1 MYDDAV
7 VCSFIPPY
15 ILSHV
20 AQHGDDEQRATARVA
35 LEVSAEIRGERR
47 VVTELAIAARGV
59 APGEE
64 RRTIYDAANRRAL
77 PGRLVRSEGSAE
89 TKDVAVNEAYDGAG
103 KTYDFYSRIF
113 DRNSIDGRG
122 MRLESTVHYGVRY
135 SNAQWNGRQMIY
147 GDGDRHLFNRFTAA
161 LEVIGHELTHG
172 VTQYT
177 AALDYEDEPGALNEH
192 FSDVFGALVKQYALK
207 QTAARADWLVGA
219 GLLAKGVKGVAVRS
233 MKAPGTAYDDPVL
246 GKDPQPATVKK
257 FVRTHE
263 DNGGVHINSGIPN
276 HAFYRTAILLG
287 GRAWEV
293 AGKIWY
299 QTLTHE
305 LRHDASF
312 TDCAKATARVAR
324 EFYGEVSPAYH
335 AVVEGWEAAGI
346 SLKRAVAKSGPS
358 IPITDAFV
366 PPIGA
371 AEVPAISAPREKR
384 VRT

>member
-1 MYDDAV
+1 MHDDAV

-15 ILSHV
+15 VHSHI
-20 AQHGDDEQRATARVA
+20 AEHGDEEQRANARVA
-35 LEVSAEIRGERR
+35 LETSAQIRGQR
-47 VVTELAIAARGV
+47 VTMTELAIAARGV
-59 APGEE
+59 APGVEQ
-64 RRTIYDAANRRAL
+64 RTIYDAQKRRAL
-77 PGRLVRSEGSAE
+77 PGKLVRTEGSAAG
-89 TKDVAVNEAYDGAG
+89 KDVAVNEAYDGAG
-103 KTYDFYSRIF
+103 STYDFYSRLF

-122 MRLESTVHYGVRY
+122 MRLDSTVHYGVKY

-147 GDGDRHLFNRFTAA
+147 GDGDGTLFNRFTAA

-192 FSDVFGALVKQYALK
+192 FADVFGVLVKQYTLK
-207 QTAARADWLVGA
+207 QAAARADWLIGA
-219 GLLAKGVKGVAVRS
+219 GLLRKGVKGVAVRS

-246 GKDPQPATVKK
+246 GKDPQPATMKH
-257 FVRTHE
+257 FVRTNE

-299 QTLTHE
+299 RTLTHE
-305 LRHDASF
+305 LRHAASF
-312 TDCAKATARVAR
+312 SDCAKATARVAR
-324 EFYGEVSPAYH
+324 EMFGETSAAYH
-335 AVVEGWEAAGI
+335 AVVEGWGAVGI
-346 SLKRAVAKSGPS
+346 TLRRTVAKSGPR
-358 IPITDAFV
+358 IPIADAFV

-371 AEVPAISAPREKR
+371 AEVPLLPTALPRAK
-384 VRT
+384 V